1 MKTQIMFGTLM
12 LFALMFATMSFVI
25 AEDNATV
32 SDSNQS
38 DLLISPTPTLYSD
51 NVSDNSS
58 NLEAELEMNESASTG
73 DVVGQQF
80 RVWFTFNQEKKAEAE
95 LQLAKLRLI
104 QARIAAKNNN
114 TDAMERAMDA
124 HDRIMQ
130 RVQDRMGR
138 LDGSSDLNGLNDS
151 AVKLTGL
158 QRAIQVHE
166 LRVEYLQN
174 VLNNSNLSEQQREK
188 VELRLEKA
196 QNNTAHLVQ
205 VSEDR
210 KDDLKTRLMA
220 VGNLTEAQV
229 EQIMEITRP
238 PRPENRVEQRQNDLE
253 QMLQAREDMRQRIR
267 EDQKQAREA
276 MRENRPPRPADN
288 LSESQNGSEESNI
301 SQTD

>member
-1 MKTQIMFGTLM
+1 MFGTLM